1 MEWIFVRKKG
11 KKRLVLW
18 VVVGVDV
25 DVEYDD
31 VMQVQEGVVGHPEGR
46 RGVGAGGFSLGVPET
61 LAGGEK
67 GLVYK

>member
-1 MEWIFVRKKG
+1 MLE
-11 KKRLVLW
+11 

-25 DVEYDD
+25 EVWFDD
-31 VMQVQEGVVGHPEGR
+31 VLQVQEGVGGNPEGR

-67 GLVYK
+67 GLDYK